1 MAEEEEPK
9 VKNKRRRV
17 EEEVEEEGDAT
28 PLAKKGKKD
37 EKKEVIG
44 ETYSSPSSLLSL
56 SDDVI
61 LGVLRLATSFSSK
74 TPQSN
79 LETHFRSN

>member
-17 EEEVEEEGDAT
+17 KEEEEEGEAT
-28 PLAKKGKKD
+28 PLAKKGRKE

>member
-17 EEEVEEEGDAT
+17 EEEEEGEGEAT
-28 PLAKKGKKD
+28 PLAKKGRKE

-61 LGVLRLATSFSSK
+61 LGVLR
-74 TPQSN
+74 
-79 LETHFRSN
+79 